1 MGLLEAAL
9 WGAFGGAISEAP
21 QLLRYR
27 YRSQR
32 PKWMKDWYFWG
43 IVLLKA
49 AVGGLFSLAFSATQI
64 PMNPI
69 FAIHV
74 GVAWPLILAEMGRA
88 APDVRPGD

>member
-1 MGLLEAAL
+1 MGLET
-9 WGAFGGAISEAP
+9 F
-21 QLLRYR
+21 
-27 YRSQR
+27 
-32 PKWMKDWYFWG
+32 F
-43 IVLLKA
+43 
-49 AVGGLFSLAFSATQI
+49 ATQI